1 MRVTALLKHLL
12 FQCTSYHHYIK
23 IHANKSAGVNTLT
36 DLSLSSQSKYEREAI
51 DFLEEYDPLTEAT
64 ASLSIIVLL
73 AKEEE
78 PLIRLHTYFNF
89 HHLSIENPSQANS
102 VSRIERK

>member
-1 MRVTALLKHLL
+1 MEK
-12 FQCTSYHHYIK
+12 
-23 IHANKSAGVNTLT
+23 
-36 DLSLSSQSKYEREAI
+36 EAI
-51 DFLEEYDPLTEAT
+51 DVLKEYDPLTEAT

-89 HHLSIENPSQANS
+89 HHLSTENPSQTNS